1 VPHAHHY
8 TTTVTWQGSTAEGY
22 ERYDRHHAAMA
33 PPATTTLALTSDPA
47 FGGDPSL
54 LNPEAL
60 LVVSASSCQLLSFLA
75 VAARARV
82 DVVAY
87 RDDAEAEMPEDNKPM
102 RITRIVLRPHIAVRG
117 VHPLDKIERLVRIG
131 HDECF
136 IANSLSSEVVV
147 EPVITFED

>member
-1 VPHAHHY
+1 MPHAHHY
-8 TTTVTWQGSTAEGY
+8 ATTVSWHGSTAEGY
-22 ERYDRHHAAMA
+22 ESYDRHHVATA
-33 PPATTTLALTSDPA
+33 PPATATLALTSDPA
-47 FGGDPSL
+47 FGGDQAL

-87 RDDAEAEMPEDNKPM
+87 HDDAEAEMPEDNKPM
-102 RITRIVLRPHIAVRG
+102 RITRIVLRPRIVVRG
-117 VHPLDKIERLVRIG
+117 EHPLDKIERLVRIG

-147 EPVITFED
+147 EPVITFEG

>member
-1 VPHAHHY
+1 MPHVHHY
-8 TTTVTWQGSTAEGY
+8 TTTVTWNGSTAVGY
-22 ERYDRHHAAMA
+22 EHYGRGHRATA
-33 PPATTTLALTSDPA
+33 PPAETTLALTSDPA
-47 FGGDPSL
+47 FGGDPAL

-60 LVVSASSCQLLSFLA
+60 LVVAASSCQLLSFLA

-87 RDDAEAEMPEDNKPM
+87 HDDAEAEMPDDDKPM
-102 RITRIVLRPHIAVRG
+102 RITRIVLRPRIVVRG
-117 VHPLDKIERLVRIG
+117 EHPVDKIERLVRIG

-136 IANSLSSEVVV
+136 IANSLTTEVLV